1 MPYPVQRHP
10 VKKQCCKTMVLLLI
24 LWLGTALPVMGTTSQ
39 PGSVTPKDFP
49 VYEAIKPN
57 VAFWIKIFSQY
68 NRSRGVIHDSL
79 HLDRIFAVI
88 DLDPALTVAAAK
100 KNKRTK
106 DAAFKK
112 HKAVLLDLAG
122 GKTPSNSLEK
132 KVAALFGPDVD
143 PAEYKQAAFRLRCQ
157 TGIADQ
163 FKAGLIRSG
172 AVIEEFRRIF
182 RSHGLPEDLVYL
194 PCVESSFDFNAYS
207 KFGAAGIWQFTRGTG
222 KQFMEIGYVVD
233 QRRDPY
239 ISADAAA
246 RLLKRN
252 YAQLKNWPL
261 AITAYN
267 HGLAGMKRARQARG
281 TYEKIFL
288 HYTSRSFKFAS
299 RNFYPEFVAALQVA
313 KNYQQYFGEL
323 QFDTPVNYTRF
334 TTKGFL
340 SARSFT
346 RGVDMDIQ
354 DFHTLNPSLRSP
366 VFKDQKYIP
375 KGFDIRLPPHI
386 ALHHAQDIAFGLYQ
400 TKQKPSR
407 FHVVAKGDTAGAIAR
422 THNVSLN
429 DLIMANSLGLQAVIF
444 IGQNLRIPVR
454 EQPDDLPAAAI
465 LADQTAA
472 PKTPAPDEPRQ
483 PGTQTIVRKITKP
496 AQVKQPIALPKP
508 AATSQPPVAKAIE
521 TPGPSQTLSGEVAAL
536 PASAANRVNPLVD
549 TSNLKIQKIV
559 DDNNAR
565 VGIIQVEAE
574 ETLGHYAD
582 WLNIPT
588 SRIRSLNRLVF
599 GTSISISQSIK
610 IPLTAA
616 DPGRFEE
623 KRFEFHREMEED
635 FFDSFMVSA
644 VETYEIQPGDTIWS
658 LCLKQLEIP
667 FWLLKKYNPK
677 TDFSAM
683 HPGQTLKYPVVAG
696 KKGNI
701 LL

>member
-1 MPYPVQRHP
+1 
-10 VKKQCCKTMVLLLI
+10 MVLFLI
-24 LWLGTALPVMGTTSQ
+24 LWLGPALPVMGTTSQ
-39 PGSVTPKDFP
+39 PGSVAPKDFP

-68 NRSRGVIHDSL
+68 DRSRGVIHDSL
-79 HLDRIFAVI
+79 HLDRIFDVI
-88 DLDPALTVAAAK
+88 DLDPGLTVTAAK
-100 KNKRTK
+100 KNKRIK

-122 GKTPSNSLEK
+122 GKPPAGSLEK
-132 KVAALFGPDVD
+132 KIAALFGPDVD
-143 PAEYKQAAFRLRCQ
+143 PAEYKHAAFRLRCQ

-172 AVIEEFRRIF
+172 AVIDEFRRIF

-239 ISADAAA
+239 ISTDAAA
-246 RLLKRN
+246 RLLKKN
-252 YAQLKNWPL
+252 YAELNNWPL

-288 HYTSRSFKFAS
+288 HHTSPSFKFAS
-299 RNFYPEFVAALQVA
+299 RNFYPEFVAALHVA
-313 KNYQQYFGEL
+313 KNYQQHFGDL
-323 QFDTPVNYTRF
+323 QFDKPLNYTRF

-340 SARSFT
+340 CAQSFT
-346 RGVDMDIQ
+346 RGVDMDIH
-354 DFHTLNPSLRSP
+354 DFHILNPSLRSP

-375 KGFDIRLPPHI
+375 KGFEIRLPPRI
-386 ALHHAQDIAFGLYQ
+386 ALHHARDIAFGLYQ
-400 TKQKPSR
+400 TKQRPSR
-407 FHVVAKGDTAGAIAR
+407 FHVVATGDTAGAIAR
-422 THNVSLN
+422 THNVSLH
-429 DLIMANSLGLQAVIF
+429 DLIMANGLSRKAVIF

-454 EQPDDLPAAAI
+454 EQPNIPPAASQLPVVQAI
-465 LADQTAA
+465 GS
-472 PKTPAPDEPRQ
+472 
-483 PGTQTIVRKITKP
+483 PGP
-496 AQVKQPIALPKP
+496 AQAV
-508 AATSQPPVAKAIE
+508 
-521 TPGPSQTLSGEVAAL
+521 SGEVAAL
-536 PASAANRVNPLVD
+536 PAPADNRVNPLVD

-559 DDNNAR
+559 GDTNAR

-588 SRIRSLNRLVF
+588 SRIRSLNRLSF
-599 GTSISISQSIK
+599 GTPISISQTIK
-610 IPLTAA
+610 IPLTAT
-616 DPGRFEE
+616 DPDSFEE
-623 KRFEFHREMEED
+623 KRFEFHREIEED
-635 FFDSFMVSA
+635 FFDSFMISA
-644 VETYEIQPGDTIWS
+644 VETYTIQPGDTIWS

-683 HPGQTLKYPVVAG
+683 HPGQTLNYPVVAG
-696 KKGNI
+696 KRGDVV
-701 LL
+701 L

>member
-1 MPYPVQRHP
+1 MPYPVKRHS
-10 VKKQCCKTMVLLLI
+10 VKQQCCKTMVLLLI
-24 LWLGTALPVMGTTSQ
+24 LWLGNALPVTGTTSPQ
-39 PGSVTPKDFP
+39 PGSVAPKDFP

-68 NRSRGVIHDSL
+68 DRSRGVIHDSL

-100 KNKRTK
+100 KNKRNK
-106 DAAFKK
+106 EAAFKK
-112 HKAVLLDLAG
+112 YKAVLLDLAG
-122 GKTPSNSLEK
+122 GKTPSHSLEK
-132 KVAALFGPDVD
+132 KVAALFGPDAD
-143 PAEYKQAAFRLRCQ
+143 PAGYKQAAFRLRCQ

-172 AVIEEFRRIF
+172 AVIDEFRRIF

-239 ISADAAA
+239 ISTDAAA
-246 RLLKRN
+246 RLLKKN
-252 YAQLKNWPL
+252 FAELKNWPL

-267 HGLAGMKRARQARG
+267 HGLAGMKRARKARG

-288 HYTSRSFKFAS
+288 HYTSPSFKFAS
-299 RNFYPEFVAALQVA
+299 RNFYPEFVAARQVA
-313 KNYQQYFGEL
+313 KNYQQYFGDL
-323 QFDTPVNYTRF
+323 QFDTPLNYTRF
-334 TTKGFL
+334 TTNGFL
-340 SARSFT
+340 CAQSFT
-346 RGVDMDIQ
+346 RGVDMNIQ

-375 KGFDIRLPPHI
+375 KGFEIRLPPHI
-386 ALHHAQDIAFGLYQ
+386 ALHHAKDIAFGLYQ
-400 TKQKPSR
+400 TKQKPSQ

-422 THNVSLN
+422 SHNVSLN
-429 DLIMANSLGLQAVIF
+429 DLIMANGLGLQAVIF

-454 EQPDDLPAAAI
+454 EQPNIPPAAI
-465 LADQTAA
+465 LADQTVT
-472 PKTPAPDEPRQ
+472 KNTVPDTRQ
-483 PGTQTIVRKITKP
+483 PGPQTIVKKITKP
-496 AQVKQPIALPKP
+496 AQVKQPVSLPEP
-508 AATSQPPVAKAIE
+508 AATSQPPVAKAIK
-521 TPGPSQTLSGEVAAL
+521 TPGPTQAVSGEVAAL
-536 PASAANRVNPLVD
+536 PAPAANRVNPLVD

-559 DDNNAR
+559 GDNNAR

-588 SRIRSLNRLVF
+588 SRIRSLNRLAF
-599 GTSISISQSIK
+599 DTSISISQSIK
-610 IPLTAA
+610 IPLTAT
-616 DPGRFEE
+616 DPDSFEE

-644 VETYEIQPGDTIWS
+644 IETYEIQPGDTIWS

-667 FWLLKKYNPK
+667 LWLLKKYNPK
-677 TDFSAM
+677 TNFGAM
-683 HPGQTLKYPVVAG
+683 HPGQTINYPVVVG
-696 KKGNI
+696 KRGDV